1 MMIVVIDA
9 NGVKQTIPTG
19 AEIIAALGTP
29 AQTADVQALR
39 TTLGSPLQAGGT
51 VPTDTVVRA
60 VAVDRGGTITAGGT
74 AQQLMAANAARRG
87 YSVQNQS
94 TGDLYINALAA
105 ATIDY
110 HSLKIPAGSLY
121 ETPSNHVGPGAVSII
136 GATTGAAWYSREF

>member
-19 AEIIAALGTP
+19 AEIITALGAP
-29 AQTADVQALR
+29 AQTTDIQSLR
-39 TTLGSPLQAGGT
+39 TALGSPLQVGT
-51 VPTDTVVRA
+51 VQSDTVIRA
-60 VAVDRGGTITAGGT
+60 VASDRGGTITAGGT

-94 TGDLYINALAA
+94 TGDLYINALTT

-136 GATTGAAWYSREF
+136 GATTAAAFFAREF

>member
-29 AQTADVQALR
+29 AQTTDIQSLR

-60 VAVDRGGTITAGGT
+60 VAVDRGGTITAGGG

-94 TGDLYINALAA
+94 TGDLYINAMTT

-121 ETPSNHVGPGAVSII
+121 ETSSSHVGPGAISII
-136 GATTGAAWYSREF
+136 GATTGQAWYSREF

>member
-1 MMIVVIDA
+1 MPIVVIDA

-19 AEIIAALGTP
+19 AEIITALGAP
-29 AQTADVQALR
+29 AQTTDIQSLR
-39 TTLGSPLQAGGT
+39 TALGSPLQAGT
-51 VPTDTVVRA
+51 VQSDTVIRA
-60 VAVDRGGTITAGGT
+60 VASDRGGTITAGGT

-94 TGDLYINALAA
+94 TGDIYINAMTT

-121 ETPSNHVGPGAVSII
+121 ETTPTHVGPGAVSII
-136 GATTGAAWYSREF
+136 GATTGQAYYAREF